1 MIVRTA
7 REIQRKGFLAV
18 LLFLI
23 AAAPPVRAGQDNVRC
38 LRSIGVQPL
47 QRLQFGLRST
57 SDSSA
62 YVLYQGR
69 GAPIPLKL
77 LKVTEIR
84 RVEGGR
90 PSEFETQWIEAIA
103 PESAGRY
110 VYTNIGALIDD
121 FQSIRKDGTIVRFV
135 DDADVLDAGT
145 CLWPPP

>member
-1 MIVRTA
+1 M
-7 REIQRKGFLAV
+7 EIQRKRCLAV
-18 LLFLI
+18 LLFLFI
-23 AAAPPVRAGQDNVRC
+23 AASPVRADQDNVRC

-47 QRLQFGLRST
+47 QRLQFALRSN

-69 GAPIPLKL
+69 PAPIPLKL
-77 LKVTEIR
+77 LKVTELR

-90 PSEFETQWIEAIA
+90 PSEFETQWIEATA

-110 VYTNIGALIDD
+110 VYTNEGSLIDD
-121 FQSIRKDGTIVRFV
+121 FQYIRADGRVVRFV

>member
-1 MIVRTA
+1 MRATI
-7 REIQRKGFLAV
+7 EIQRKRCLAV
-18 LLFLI
+18 LLFLCT
-23 AAAPPVRAGQDNVRC
+23 AASPVRADQDNVRC

-47 QRLQFGLRST
+47 QRLQFALRAN

-69 GAPIPLKL
+69 RAPIPLKL
-77 LKVTEIR
+77 LKVTELR

-90 PSEFETQWIEAIA
+90 PSEFETQWIEATA

-110 VYTNIGALIDD
+110 VYTNEGSLIDD
-121 FQSIRKDGTIVRFV
+121 FQYIRTDGSIVRFV
-135 DDADVLDAGT
+135 DDSDVLDAGT

>member
-1 MIVRTA
+1 MET
-7 REIQRKGFLAV
+7 QRKRCLV
-18 LLFLI
+18 LLLFLF
-23 AAAPPVRAGQDNVRC
+23 AAAPPVRADPDNVRC
-38 LRSIGVQPL
+38 LRSIGVEPL
-47 QRLQFGLRST
+47 QRLQFGLRSS

-84 RVEGGR
+84 RVEGGG

-110 VYTNIGALIDD
+110 VYTNVGELIDD
-121 FQSIRKDGTIVRFV
+121 FQSIRRDGTIVRFV
-135 DDADVLDAGT
+135 DDADVLDAGAGT